1 MAAALAAMLALAF
14 ASTVSADDALDQS
27 VPTGGASPQT
37 NLFQQLGQMAQTF
50 TAGQSGQLDRV
61 SLFQGAPGF
70 TAPTFTIQV
79 WTVDRGQATLAAA
92 GTPASFS
99 ARGSLGTTAW
109 HDFTLNPAV
118 AVTAGTQYAIV
129 LVTRPNTVRWGFM
142 NSYSYAGGNLWLC
155 CDATGKWMP
164 TRTSDFG
171 FRTYLGTAA
180 PPVNRP
186 PAVAADSAAVTFN
199 EGAAQS
205 NTGTYSDPDGDSV
218 TLTASAGSLTR
229 TGTSTGTWSWNQA
242 AADEGPTQTVTVTAA
257 DGQGHSVST
266 SFSVSVVAVA
276 PTARIVTD
284 PPTIPEGTSEP
295 FTGSATSPSATDT
308 AAGFTY
314 AWTVTKNGNA
324 YSTGS
329 GTKFSFAPNDEGT
342 YVVTFKATDDGQM
355 SDSDSLTVIGTNV
368 SPTAT
373 ITGYDAAAPLVI
385 APQELLTFHGAFT
398 DPGVLDTH
406 SANWDFGD
414 GTSGSGLTSSHSY
427 AKPGTYRVVLTV
439 TDDDNGVGTATTYV
453 TVQTTQVALS
463 KIAGYINDKVSSLNK
478 GQKNSLTVK
487 LSNASAAA
495 GRGDTNA
502 ANNELNA
509 FLNELR
515 ADQNAGKISSAD
527 ATTLRNAVYAVKGSL
542 GTYNRFLEWWPLAL

>member
-1 MAAALAAMLALAF
+1 M
-14 ASTVSADDALDQS
+14 
-27 VPTGGASPQT
+27 
-37 NLFQQLGQMAQTF
+37 
-50 TAGQSGQLDRV
+50 
-61 SLFQGAPGF
+61 
-70 TAPTFTIQV
+70 
-79 WTVDRGQATLAAA
+79 
-92 GTPASFS
+92 
-99 ARGSLGTTAW
+99 
-109 HDFTLNPAV
+109 
-118 AVTAGTQYAIV
+118 
-129 LVTRPNTVRWGFM
+129 
-142 NSYSYAGGNLWLC
+142 
-155 CDATGKWMP
+155 
-164 TRTSDFG
+164 
-171 FRTYLGTAA
+171 
-180 PPVNRP
+180 
-186 PAVAADSAAVTFN
+186 
-199 EGAAQS
+199 
-205 NTGTYSDPDGDSV
+205 
-218 TLTASAGSLTR
+218 
-229 TGTSTGTWSWNQA
+229 
-242 AADEGPTQTVTVTAA
+242 
-257 DGQGHSVST
+257 
-266 SFSVSVVAVA
+266 
-276 PTARIVTD
+276 
-284 PPTIPEGTSEP
+284 
-295 FTGSATSPSATDT
+295 
-308 AAGFTY
+308 
-314 AWTVTKNGNA
+314 TKNGNA

-329 GTKFSFAPNDEGT
+329 GTRFSFAPNDEGT
-342 YVVTFKATDDGQM
+342 YVVTFRATDDGQM

-373 ITGYDAAAPLVI
+373 ITGYEAAAPLVI

-463 KIAGYINDKVSSLNK
+463 KIAGYITDKVSSLNK

-487 LSNASAAA
+487 LNNASAAA

-515 ADQNAGKISSAD
+515 ADQNTGKISSAD